1 MNEFKKDLS
10 VQIIGGITV
19 AIVTAIITGFTT
31 NHLTKKGIIEAISV
45 RFDSVD
51 ENMSYEQALQSVY
64 EDMERLKISNSSLQK
79 DIYESSNNYDALQ
92 SENSNL
98 QSENNNL
105 RLENSNL
112 QLENDNLQSKNI
124 DLETQITSLK
134 NTDNRAEQIARA
146 ESYAASGNY
155 EVAIPI
161 LNEITEKTEDV
172 KALLKEYTTN
182 YESLIISSAES
193 LANNGNYDEATA
205 IIDEA
210 LKIIP
215 DSPSLLDKKNT
226 VTPKYLVDTIEC
238 YKSENLWRLDSR
250 EYMKMSGKSY
260 KHAIFTQQSDAV
272 ASMFN
277 RSYSANAFYNLD
289 GKYTQL
295 SGIVGHI
302 DFSGS
307 GTIGEN
313 DGGQVYDAE
322 ITIWGDDKEICT
334 ISLSASDIA
343 KSFNESIEGVNIL
356 EFRVKCNGNS
366 KVGIAEIQ
374 IR

>member
-1 MNEFKKDLS
+1 MSDTIKGS
-10 VQIIGGITV
+10 IIGALITV
-19 AIVTAIITGFTT
+19 VGSILVFVLGNFSTQDSIVES
-31 NHLTKKGIIEAISV
+31 LSV
-45 RFDSVD
+45 RFNSVD
-51 ENMSYEQALQSVY
+51 ESMSYEQALQA
-64 EDMERLKISNSSLQK
+64 
-79 DIYESSNNYDALQ
+79 IYEEVEQLKVNNSALEKSLGESNTSYSTLQ
-92 SENSNL
+92 SENENL
-98 QSENNNL
+98 L
-105 RLENSNL
+105 LEI
-112 QLENDNLQSKNI
+112 E
-124 DLETQITSLK
+124 SLK
-134 NTDNRAEQIARA
+134 NVNNRSEQIALA
-146 ESYAASGNY
+146 ESYASTGNY

-161 LNEITEKTEDV
+161 LNEITEKSEDV
-172 KALLKEYTTN
+172 NALLKEYITN
-182 YESLIISSAES
+182 YEASIISNAES

-205 IIDEA
+205 LINEA
-210 LKIIP
+210 LKIVP
-215 DSPSLLDKKNT
+215 DSPVLLDKKNT
-226 VTPKYLVDTIEC
+226 VTPKYLVDTVEC

-295 SGIVGHI
+295 SGIIGHI

-334 ISLSASDIA
+334 ISLSANDTA
-343 KSFNESIEGVNIL
+343 TSFNESIEGVNIL
-356 EFRVKCNGNS
+356 EFRVKCSGNS